1 MRVAGESRPGEGG
14 APGAAAEGERV
25 AGTTRISQA
34 EGPRAGGRPG
44 EFDLLLWIGADGVT
58 LSGLGQG
65 GKVTLTRDRG
75 YSRVARFTPHTEADV
90 QEMLGAIG
98 VETLDDLFADVRPGY
113 EGELD
118 LPPALSEYEALREVS
133 TLAKQNASG
142 LPIFLGAGAY
152 DRIVPS
158 AIGAIISRGEFLTS
172 YTPYQPEISQ
182 GTLQSIFEFQSMISE
197 LTGLEIS
204 NASVYDGA
212 NAVVEAALM
221 TARLTKRDPK
231 VAVSAGLN
239 PRYREVMETYRVEV
253 MDLPFEDGTT
263 DFSDLPDDVSGVFVQ
278 SPNYLGVVE
287 DVEAASQAAHDVD
300 ALCVAVCD
308 PISLSVLEAPGN
320 LGADVAVGEA
330 QPLGMPLM
338 FGGPYAGYMATKE
351 EYVRQLPGRI
361 TGETIDQDGK
371 LAYVLTLRGREQD
384 IRRARANSN
393 ICTNQA
399 LTALAATVYTALMG
413 PDGLREVAELS
424 ISKAHY
430 LAGRLQ
436 ASGFRLRYSEAPF
449 LWEFAVELPDV
460 VRANEALLEAGI
472 VGGLD
477 LGDGAMLV
485 AVTEKRTRDE
495 LDAFVE
501 VVSDAL

>member
-1 MRVAGESRPGEGG
+1 
-14 APGAAAEGERV
+14 
-25 AGTTRISQA
+25 
-34 EGPRAGGRPG
+34 
-44 EFDLLLWIGADGVT
+44 
-58 LSGLGQG
+58 
-65 GKVTLTRDRG
+65 
-75 YSRVARFTPHTEADV
+75 VARFTPHTEADV
-90 QEMLGAIG
+90 QEMLGAVG
-98 VETLDDLFADVRPGY
+98 VETLDDLFADVHPRY
-113 EGELD
+113 EGEID
-118 LPPALSEYEALREVS
+118 LPPALSEYEALTEVDA
-133 TLAKQNASG
+133 LAKENVSG

-221 TARLTKRDPK
+221 TARLTKKDPK

-239 PRYREVMETYRVEV
+239 PRYREVIETYRVEV
-253 MDLPFEDGTT
+253 VDLQFENGTT
-263 DFSDLPDDVSGVFVQ
+263 DFSNLPDVSGVFVQ
-278 SPNYLGVVE
+278 SPNFFGVVE
-287 DVEAASQAAHDVD
+287 DIGAASEAAHGVD

-330 QPLGMPLM
+330 QPLGMPLI
-338 FGGPYAGYMATKE
+338 FGGPYAGYMATRE
-351 EYVRQLPGRI
+351 DFVRQLPGRI
-361 TGETIDQDGK
+361 TGETIDKDGK

-413 PDGLREVAELS
+413 PEGLREVAELS

-430 LAGRLQ
+430 LAERLQ
-436 ASGFRLRYSEAPF
+436 ASGFGLRFPDAPF

-460 VRANEALLEAGI
+460 QRANEALLEAGI

-477 LGDGAMLV
+477 LGNGAMLV
-485 AVTEKRTRDE
+485 AVTEKRTREE

-501 VVSDAL
+501 VVADAL

>member
-1 MRVAGESRPGEGG
+1 
-14 APGAAAEGERV
+14 
-25 AGTTRISQA
+25 
-34 EGPRAGGRPG
+34 
-44 EFDLLLWIGADGVT
+44 
-58 LSGLGQG
+58 
-65 GKVTLTRDRG
+65 
-75 YSRVARFTPHTEADV
+75 
-90 QEMLGAIG
+90 MLGAVG
-98 VETLDDLFADVRPGY
+98 VETLDDLFADVHPRY
-113 EGELD
+113 EGEID
-118 LPPALSEYEALREVS
+118 LPPALSEYEALTEVDA
-133 TLAKQNASG
+133 LAKENVSG

-221 TARLTKRDPK
+221 TARLTKKDPK

-239 PRYREVMETYRVEV
+239 PRYREVIETYRVEV
-253 MDLPFEDGTT
+253 VDLQFENGTT
-263 DFSDLPDDVSGVFVQ
+263 DFSNLPDVSGVFVQ
-278 SPNYLGVVE
+278 SPHFFGVVE
-287 DVEAASQAAHDVD
+287 DIGAASEAAHGVD

-330 QPLGMPLM
+330 QPLGMPLI
-338 FGGPYAGYMATKE
+338 FGGPYAGYMATRE
-351 EYVRQLPGRI
+351 DFVRQLPGRI
-361 TGETIDQDGK
+361 TGETIDKDGK

-413 PDGLREVAELS
+413 PEGLREVAELS

-430 LAGRLQ
+430 LAERLQ
-436 ASGFRLRYSEAPF
+436 ASGFGPRFPDAPF

-460 VRANEALLEAGI
+460 QRANEALLEAGI

-477 LGDGAMLV
+477 LGNGAMLV
-485 AVTEKRTRDE
+485 AVTEKRTREE

-501 VVSDAL
+501 VVAHAL